1 MKNIIKHIIKH
12 ILKYFNTNKYKPI
25 NYELLFANGIIHG
38 RAEIVGANITETTNI
53 IFSITKCLELGKYI
67 HTLPDLKVM
76 SLYEWLTVDGT
87 VVDIN
92 KSMHLLNDAYE
103 SCKIALD
110 ATKESNFLVPEF
122 YKIETTIKNIN
133 EITKELI

>member
-1 MKNIIKHIIKH
+1 MKNIIKH

-53 IFSITKCLELGKYI
+53 IFSITQSLELGKYI

-110 ATKESNFLVPEF
+110 NTKESNFLVPEF